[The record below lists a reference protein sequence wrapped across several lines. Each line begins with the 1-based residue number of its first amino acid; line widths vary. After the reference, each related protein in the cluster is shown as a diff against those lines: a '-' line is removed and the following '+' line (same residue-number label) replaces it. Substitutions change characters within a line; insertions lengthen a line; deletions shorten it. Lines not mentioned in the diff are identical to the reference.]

1 MRARADIL
9 GDTGKS
15 APENWDPIWLEDR
28 VHVWVAVNA
37 RTMDALEDRCAQL
50 RNLMTASGAARTVFE
65 QNASALFINGKAT
78 TKEHFGYTD
87 GFSNPSFEGDD
98 RDRIPGQGKL
108 TADGDWVPLATGEFL
123 LEYAVW
129 TGNQQVSTGKEDMGL
144 LSTAARDPIFYA
156 HHCNIDRL
164 WAEWLR
170 RNPTAHKNPT
180 ATAWLNTSFTF
191 GGDMDGT
198 RCPIGAHVRRVNPRD
213 AQGFN
218 GRLVNRRRIM
228 RRGLP
233 YGQWTP
239 EDQPARDEDEHG
251 IIFMALNA
259 SLYRQFEFVQQQW
272 INYGNDAMQ
281 GNDRD
286 PIVGNHDGTGKFMI
300 QGREDPQNPPFLCA
314 KLPAFVELRGGDYF
328 FVPSL
333 TALQLIASGK
343 VDAC

>member
-1 MRARADIL
+1 
-9 GDTGKS
+9 
-15 APENWDPIWLEDR
+15 
-28 VHVWVAVNA
+28 
-37 RTMDALEDRCAQL
+37 
-50 RNLMTASGAARTVFE
+50 
-65 QNASALFINGKAT
+65 
-78 TKEHFGYTD
+78 
-87 GFSNPSFEGDD
+87 
-98 RDRIPGQGKL
+98 
-108 TADGDWVPLATGEFL
+108 
-123 LEYAVW
+123 
-129 TGNQQVSTGKEDMGL
+129 
-144 LSTAARDPIFYA
+144 
-156 HHCNIDRL
+156 
-164 WAEWLR
+164 
-170 RNPTAHKNPT
+170 
-180 ATAWLNTSFTF
+180 
-191 GGDMDGT
+191 MDGT

-314 KLPAFVELRGGDYF
+314 KLPAFVEVRGGDYF
-328 FVPSL
+328 FIPSL